1 MDGHVANSM
10 DTLQIK
16 PGTCRLNYLSAGW
29 WKYFKICPS
38 LKSKTNKK
46 KYLSTNVV
54 SSITHPMTRKRHLTI
69 NMALVAI
76 I

>member
-54 SSITHPMTRKRHLTI
+54 SSITRKRHLTI
-69 NMALVAI
+69 DMALVGI

>member
-1 MDGHVANSM
+1 MDGHDVNSF

-16 PGTCRLNYLSAGW
+16 PGTCRLNYLLAGW
-29 WKYFKICPS
+29 WKYFKISPA

-46 KYLSTNVV
+46 KYLSTSVV
-54 SSITHPMTRKRHLTI
+54 SSMTHPMTRKRHLTI
-69 NMALVAI
+69 NMALAAI